1 MPLSEGGFCQR
12 LTLFFAVATCLLF
25 QTPRTDA
32 QSYPSRPIRIIV
44 PASVS
49 TPPDIVMRIAANAI
63 NASEGWNMV
72 VENRPGAGQVLGARE
87 VLKQPADGY
96 TLLTV
101 GFPLTV
107 SQTLVADA
115 GFDLNTD
122 FAPVSELAIS
132 GNVLV
137 VNPNTPAKTV
147 GELVDYLKANPDK
160 GTFSSGGVGTPAHII
175 GELFKLKT
183 GVRTTHV
190 PYTEFPRAISD
201 LLQGVN
207 TYQFMAVA
215 PVLGFI
221 KSGQLRALAVTPAKR
236 LPQLPDVPTLAE
248 AGYPELTSFD
258 WVGLSAKAGTPP
270 DAIARVNAAANKALK
285 DPKVAEAFE
294 KVGSEAAGGTPQ
306 QLGDLIKTQVTLWAK
321 VISEAGLKLQQ

>member
-1 MPLSEGGFCQR
+1 MTGGGRRFSR
-12 LTLFFAVATCLLF
+12 SLTAVFAAAACLLL
-25 QTPRTDA
+25 QPPSAHA

-49 TPPDIVMRIAANAI
+49 TPPDIVTRIAVNAI
-63 NASEGWNMV
+63 NESEGWNMV

-87 VLKQPADGY
+87 VLKQSADGY

-107 SQTLVADA
+107 SQTLVPDA

-122 FAPVSELAIS
+122 FAPVSQLAIS

-137 VNPNTPAKTV
+137 VNLSTPAKTV
-147 GELVDYLKANPDK
+147 SELVEYLKANPDK
-160 GTFSSGGVGTPAHII
+160 GTFSSGGVGTPAHVI

-183 GVRTTHV
+183 GVQTTHV

-207 TYQFMAVA
+207 TCQFMAVA

-236 LPQLPDVPTLAE
+236 IPQLPDVPTLAE
-248 AGYPELTSFD
+248 AGHPELTSFD
-258 WVGLSAKAGTPP
+258 WVGLSARAGTPP
-270 DAIARVNAAANKALK
+270 DTITRLNAAANKVLK

-306 QLGDLIKTQVTLWAK
+306 QLGDLVKSQVALWAK
-321 VISEAGLKLQQ
+321 VVSDAGLKLQR

>member
-1 MPLSEGGFCQR
+1 
-12 LTLFFAVATCLLF
+12 
-25 QTPRTDA
+25 
-32 QSYPSRPIRIIV
+32 
-44 PASVS
+44 
-49 TPPDIVMRIAANAI
+49 
-63 NASEGWNMV
+63 MV
-72 VENRPGAGQVLGARE
+72 VENRPGAGQVLGVRE

-96 TLLTV
+96 TILTV

-107 SQTLVADA
+107 SQTLVPDA
-115 GFDLNTD
+115 NFDLNTD
-122 FAPVSELAIS
+122 FAPVSQLAIS

-147 GELVDYLKANPDK
+147 GELVQYLKANPDK

-221 KSGQLRALAVTPAKR
+221 GSGQLRPLAVTTAKR

-258 WVGLSAKAGTPP
+258 WVGLSVKAGTPP
-270 DAIARVNAAANKALK
+270 EVIARLNGAANKVLK
-285 DPKVAEAFE
+285 EPKVAEAFE
-294 KVGSEAAGGTPQ
+294 KVGSEAAGGTPG
-306 QLGDLIKTQVTLWAK
+306 QLGDLVRSQVVLWAK
-321 VISEAGLKLQQ
+321 VIDQAGLKVQQ

>member
-1 MPLSEGGFCQR
+1 MKRYGSVGLCS
-12 LTLFFAVATCLLF
+12 ALLF
-25 QTPRTDA
+25 ATAATLWAVSCANA
-32 QSYPSRPIRIIV
+32 QSYPTRPIRDIV

-49 TPPDIVMRIAANAI
+49 TPPDIVSRIVANAV
-63 NASEGWNMV
+63 NESEGWNIV

-87 VLKQPADGY
+87 ALKQPADGY

-107 SQTLVADA
+107 TQSLVPDA

-122 FAPVSELAIS
+122 LAPIAQLVTT

-137 VNPNTPAKTV
+137 VNPKVPATTV
-147 GELVDYLKANPDK
+147 AELVQYLKDNPDK
-160 GTFSSGGVGTPAHII
+160 GTFSSGSIGTPAHII

-190 PYTEFPRAISD
+190 PYTEFPRAIGD

-207 TYQFMAVA
+207 TYQFIAVA

-236 LPQLPDVPTLAE
+236 MPQLPEVPTLAE

-258 WVGLSAKAGTPP
+258 WVGVAAKAGTSP
-270 DAIARVNAAANKALK
+270 DKITSVNAAINKVLK
-285 DPKVAEAFE
+285 DPKVIESLE
-294 KVGSEAAGGTPQ
+294 KIGSETAGGTSQ
-306 QLGDLIKTQVTLWAK
+306 QLADLIKSQVALWAK
-321 VISEAGLKLQQ
+321 LSMTLV

>member
-1 MPLSEGGFCQR
+1 VDLCN
-12 LTLFFAVATCLLF
+12 ALLF
-25 QTPRTDA
+25 AMAVMLCRAPQADA
-32 QSYPSRPIRIIV
+32 QPYPTRPIRDVV

-49 TPPDIVMRIAANAI
+49 TPPDIVSRIVANAV
-63 NASEGWNMV
+63 NESEGWKIV

-96 TLLTV
+96 TFLTV

-107 SQTLVADA
+107 TQTLVPNA

-122 FAPVSELAIS
+122 LAPIAQLVTT

-137 VNPNTPAKTV
+137 VNPKVPATTV
-147 GELVDYLKANPDK
+147 AELVQYLKDNPDT
-160 GTFSSGGVGTPAHII
+160 GTFSSGAIGTPAHII

-183 GVRTTHV
+183 GVRATHI
-190 PYTEFPRAISD
+190 PYNEFPRAIGD

-207 TYQFMAVA
+207 TYQFIAVA

-236 LPQLPDVPTLAE
+236 MSQLPDVPTLAE

-258 WVGLSAKAGTPP
+258 WVGFAAKVGTPS
-270 DAIARVNAAANKALK
+270 DAIASANAAVNKALK
-285 DPKVAEAFE
+285 NPRVIESLE
-294 KVGSEAAGGTPQ
+294 KIGSETAGGTPQ
-306 QLGDLIKTQVTLWAK
+306 QLADLVKSQVALWAK
-321 VISEAGLKLQQ
+321 VVHEAGLKLQ

>member
-1 MPLSEGGFCQR
+1 
-12 LTLFFAVATCLLF
+12 
-25 QTPRTDA
+25 
-32 QSYPSRPIRIIV
+32 
-44 PASVS
+44 
-49 TPPDIVMRIAANAI
+49 
-63 NASEGWNMV
+63 
-72 VENRPGAGQVLGARE
+72 VLGVHE

-96 TLLTV
+96 TILTV

-107 SQTLVADA
+107 SQTLVPDA
-115 GFDLNTD
+115 HFDLDTD

-147 GELVDYLKANPDK
+147 GELVQYLKANPDK

-183 GVRTTHV
+183 GVHTTHV

-201 LLQGVN
+201 LLQGIN

-221 KSGQLRALAVTPAKR
+221 GSGQLRALAVTTAKR

-248 AGYPELTSFD
+248 AGYSELTSFD
-258 WVGLSAKAGTPP
+258 WVGFSVRAGTPLE
-270 DAIARVNAAANKALK
+270 DIARLNGAANKVLK

-294 KVGSEAAGGTPQ
+294 KVGSAAAGSTPA
-306 QLGDLIKTQVTLWAK
+306 QLGDLIKSQVVLWAK
-321 VISEAGLKLQQ
+321 VIDEAGLKAQQ

>member
-1 MPLSEGGFCQR
+1 MTGYKGLFHRGLFAPLVIAAF
-12 LTLFFAVATCLLF
+12 LLVLA
-25 QTPRTDA
+25 QHADA
-32 QSYPSRPIRIIV
+32 QSYPSRPVRVIV

-49 TPPDIVMRIAANAI
+49 TPPDIITRIVVNAI
-63 NASEGWNMV
+63 NESEGWNMV
-72 VENRPGAGQVLGARE
+72 VENKPGAGQVLGVSE

-96 TLLTV
+96 AILTV

-107 SQTLVADA
+107 SQTLVPDA
-115 GFDLNTD
+115 HFDLDTD

-147 GELVDYLKANPDK
+147 GELVQYLKANPDK

-201 LLQGVN
+201 LLQGIN

-221 KSGQLRALAVTPAKR
+221 GSGQLRALAVTTAKR
-236 LPQLPDVPTLAE
+236 LTQLPDVPTLAE

-258 WVGLSAKAGTPP
+258 WVGFSVRAGTPLE
-270 DAIARVNAAANKALK
+270 DIARLNGAANKVLK

-294 KVGSEAAGGTPQ
+294 KVGSATAGSTPA
-306 QLGDLIKTQVTLWAK
+306 QLGDLIKSQVALWAK
-321 VISEAGLKLQQ
+321 VIDEAGLKAQQ